1 MIKGQ
6 PLLPRSGRMLT
17 LPTPMQY
24 SLGIRTSALQENQK
38 PKEQAEKEQAEKE
51 QAKKEAAKLFFLMGD
66 RITHSEKS
74 KESRINA

>member
-38 PKEQAEKEQAEKE
+38 PKEQAEKEQA
-51 QAKKEAAKLFFLMGD
+51 KKEAAKLFFLMGD